1 MGQVSFKSGMEER
14 GSDVS
19 CLLQMMNEPE
29 VNRSSF

>member
-1 MGQVSFKSGMEER
+1 MEER